1 MRFTVRIVQQVK
13 LVPTIETTIVL
24 LVVFWCSKMENGLIL
39 SVLPLSSSSMFYSSK
54 LGPDQSL
61 IFSISTLGGQWP
73 PRRQI
78 EYSGFEVVFFH
89 PRTTKQR
96 TLN

>member
-39 SVLPLSSSSMFYSSK
+39 SVLPLSSSSMFYSSTV
-54 LGPDQSL
+54 GTR
-61 IFSISTLGGQWP
+61 SISHFFNLNFGG
-73 PRRQI
+73 
-78 EYSGFEVVFFH
+78 SVA
-89 PRTTKQR
+89 TKAS
-96 TLN
+96 N

>member
-39 SVLPLSSSSMFYSSK
+39 SVLPLSSSSMFYSWDQINLSFFQSQLWGVSGHQGVK
-54 LGPDQSL
+54 LN
-61 IFSISTLGGQWP
+61 IRI
-73 PRRQI
+73 
-78 EYSGFEVVFFH
+78 
-89 PRTTKQR
+89 
-96 TLN
+96 

>member
-78 EYSGFEVVFFH
+78 EYSDLKWFFSA
-89 PRTTKQR
+89 PEEQRTTV
-96 TLN
+96 L